1 MDIYVS
7 IRVWFGVRVKEKV
20 LQVVRSRESSRDS
33 LRLMAEEI
41 ETRPTITSPT
51 PASPLII
58 GRLTDRARPWSFGG
72 RKGGSNIIAL
82 NGRETI
88 RSDLSCS

>member
-41 ETRPTITSPT
+41 ETRPTITS
-51 PASPLII
+51 S
-58 GRLTDRARPWSFGG
+58 DSCFSFDN
-72 RKGGSNIIAL
+72 R
-82 NGRETI
+82 
-88 RSDLSCS
+88 